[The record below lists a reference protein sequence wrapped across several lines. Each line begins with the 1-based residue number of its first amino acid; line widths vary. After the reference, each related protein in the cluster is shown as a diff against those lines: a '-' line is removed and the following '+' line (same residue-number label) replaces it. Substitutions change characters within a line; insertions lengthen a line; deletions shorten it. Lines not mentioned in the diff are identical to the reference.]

1 MRMETFYQ
9 HPLRF
14 SQVAFK
20 VQSVLKSLQQ
30 KAKDEF
36 ELNALRYIVN
46 RITEINFQV
55 QFSHLIDQLNIPRNL
70 VTVNDID
77 KVVKVGNEY
86 KAIFELKVRRKL
98 NGYIKVPKSQFNVL
112 RYFSL
117 ELGIPVFYLTKLPNG
132 MFHLVDLDSLKIYDF
147 ETVTNNYEQLNGK
160 FVKIP
165 VNQGLLLDRKSL
177 IRELSTILTW

>member
-9 HPLRF
+9 QPVRF
-14 SQVAFK
+14 SQVVCK
-20 VQSVLKSLQQ
+20 VQNTLKSMQQ

-55 QFSHLIDQLNIPRNL
+55 QFSNLIDQTGIERNAI
-70 VTVNDID
+70 TVNDID
-77 KVVKVGNEY
+77 KIVKVGNEF

-112 RYFSL
+112 RYFSI
-117 ELGIPVFYLTKLPNG
+117 ELNVPVYYLTKLPNG
-132 MFHLVDLDSLKIYDF
+132 MYHLVELDMLKVYDV
-147 ETVTNNYEQLNGK
+147 ENVTDKYEQLNGK

-165 VNQGLLLDRKSL
+165 ISQGLLLDKREL
-177 IRELSTILTW
+177 IRKLSTILAW

>member
-9 HPLRF
+9 QPVRF
-14 SQVAFK
+14 SKVICK
-20 VQSVLKSLQQ
+20 VQKVLRSMQQ
-30 KAKDEF
+30 SAKDEF

-46 RITEINFQV
+46 RLTEINFQV
-55 QFSHLIDQLNIPRNL
+55 QFSSLIDQTGIERSAI
-70 VTVNDID
+70 TVNDID
-77 KVVKVGNEY
+77 KIVKVGNEF

-117 ELGIPVFYLTKLPNG
+117 ELNVPVYYLTKLPNG
-132 MFHLVDLDSLKIYDF
+132 MYHLLELDLLKVYN
-147 ETVTNNYEQLNGK
+147 EEHVTDKYEQLNGR

-165 VNQGLLLDRKSL
+165 ISQGLLLDRKEL
-177 IRELSTILTW
+177 IRELSTILAW